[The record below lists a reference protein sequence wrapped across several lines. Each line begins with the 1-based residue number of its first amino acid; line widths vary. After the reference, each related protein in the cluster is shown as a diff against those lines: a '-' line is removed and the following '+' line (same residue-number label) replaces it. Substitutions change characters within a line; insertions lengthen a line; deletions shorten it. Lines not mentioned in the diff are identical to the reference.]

1 MYILLILFVFI
12 LFAILCHDVHKCPEF
27 YNNFINSTK
36 TNASNKGIP
45 NYKNKLFINPKE
57 YRRLS
62 SDRLDRKENAYEG
75 IQPKDMFFD
84 IFNVNCTE
92 SIGRPW
98 ACLLIKG
105 NTVNNIPRE
114 NCKKVCP
121 GKFKKS
127 ASGLDF
133 QIEGFKN
140 MEVPPSPSN
149 YYCYSSCKQSCT
161 KHKYNPLE
169 PYKNSCGQNGMSQVP
184 LDVYLTEDDCMKKS
198 FPCKNLSKDECLGKP
213 ECGWCSNGIGEGQC
227 FQSTPDGP
235 FNLKLPC
242 IPSRQE
248 PTNAFKPGR
257 LNPFEGVGQIF

>member
-12 LFAILCHDVHKCPEF
+12 LFAILCHDVHKCPES
-27 YNNFINSTK
+27 YNNFINNTK
-36 TNASNKGIP
+36 TNASNNAIP

-62 SDRLDRKENAYEG
+62 SDRLDRKQNAYEG
-75 IQPKDMFFD
+75 IQPEDMFFD
-84 IFNVNCTE
+84 IFNVN
-92 SIGRPW
+92 
-98 ACLLIKG
+98 
-105 NTVNNIPRE
+105 TVNNITRE